1 MKEEEGLLSRFFVL
15 VIEFLDP
22 LPGQAQQGLI
32 FRYCFFLRVPEVGQQ
47 GKEQLAV
54 PIGQE
59 SDFERFDEML
69 DLFNAAEHRRNH
81 DQRARLRGD
90 AFGVVQARERMW
102 RDQHGC
108 QPVDQC
114 DRQLARAEE

>member
-1 MKEEEGLLSRFFVL
+1 MKEEEGLLSRLLVL

-22 LPGQAQQGLI
+22 FPGQSQQGRV
-32 FRYCFFLRVPEVGQQ
+32 FRHRFSLRVPEVGQQ
-47 GKEQLAV
+47 GKVQMGV

-69 DLFNAAEHRRNH
+69 DMFNAAEHRRNH

-90 AFGVVQARERMW
+90 AFGEVQARERMW